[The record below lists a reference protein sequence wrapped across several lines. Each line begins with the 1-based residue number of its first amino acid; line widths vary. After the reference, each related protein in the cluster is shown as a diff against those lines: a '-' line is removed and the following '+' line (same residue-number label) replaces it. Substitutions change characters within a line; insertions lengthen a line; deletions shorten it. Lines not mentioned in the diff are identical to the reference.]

1 MASGRCERK
10 KRNLG
15 SLDLLSFSCLGTEI
29 FGSHLLDL
37 WVTVAGM
44 RGGKRSNDS
53 CWWSVRLKEFFSI
66 SSQSGTCKVVSVSL
80 FGLWVTVAKIRGK
93 SEQRCGGRY
102 RWFVEGSMDE
112 RGVNGRI

>member
-1 MASGRCERK
+1 M
-10 KRNLG
+10 
-15 SLDLLSFSCLGTEI
+15 SFSCLRTEI
-29 FGSHLLDL
+29 FGSHPLDL
-37 WVTVAGM
+37 WVAVAG
-44 RGGKRSNDS
+44 KWSNDS
-53 CWWSVRLKEFFSI
+53 CWWSVRLKEFFSV